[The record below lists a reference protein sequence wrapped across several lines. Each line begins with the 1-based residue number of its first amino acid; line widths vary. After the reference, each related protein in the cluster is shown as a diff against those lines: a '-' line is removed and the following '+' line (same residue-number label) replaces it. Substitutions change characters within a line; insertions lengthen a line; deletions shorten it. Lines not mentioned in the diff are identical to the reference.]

1 MGKRIA
7 TVFAAAMLL
16 LPLPAVS
23 FEAEGA
29 IGYRSTTALS
39 FPAASSISLSFDGFS
54 AMFRGQGASQFDGII
69 AYDIAVGRTISN
81 EFSFHSAYNP
91 SEGGWSDLAYLF
103 SQRFRWDFFALEY
116 GLGISA
122 GIAYSEYSS
131 ILSWSLSPLLAL
143 SGTFYIDPVSITLYF
158 SMLEEWERDWK
169 ALPVFGLRLE
179 WDIDGSS
186 SIFADGYVKWAE
198 YLMDPVAMI
207 SGYGIRLG
215 YIYRG
220 DI

>member
-1 MGKRIA
+1 
-7 TVFAAAMLL
+7 
-16 LPLPAVS
+16 
-23 FEAEGA
+23 
-29 IGYRSTTALS
+29 
-39 FPAASSISLSFDGFS
+39 
-54 AMFRGQGASQFDGII
+54 
-69 AYDIAVGRTISN
+69 
-81 EFSFHSAYNP
+81 
-91 SEGGWSDLAYLF
+91 
-103 SQRFRWDFFALEY
+103 
-116 GLGISA
+116 
-122 GIAYSEYSS
+122 
-131 ILSWSLSPLLAL
+131 
-143 SGTFYIDPVSITLYF
+143 
-158 SMLEEWERDWK
+158 MLEEWEMDWK